1 MLENSQTNQP
11 VVKRLVVIGLGL
23 IGSSLAL
30 AARQQGLAIEVVGIS
45 RRTSTLDLAL
55 ERGIID
61 RAEESLAAIA
71 DSLGAGDV
79 VVIGVPTLTVPAIL
93 QDCADLL
100 SSDVTITDVAL

>member
-30 AARQQGLAIEVVGIS
+30 AARQHGLAIEVVGIS
-45 RRTSTLDLAL
+45 RRTSTLALAL

-61 RAEESLAAIA
+61 RAEERLAAIA

-79 VVIGVPTLTVPAIL
+79 VAIGVPIFTVPAIL
-93 QDCADLL
+93 
-100 SSDVTITDVAL
+100 

>member
-1 MLENSQTNQP
+1 
-11 VVKRLVVIGLGL
+11 
-23 IGSSLAL
+23 GSSLAL
-30 AARQQGLAIEVVGIS
+30 AARQHGLAIEVVGIS

-79 VVIGVPTLTVPAIL
+79 V
-93 QDCADLL
+93 
-100 SSDVTITDVAL
+100 